1 MHDTNVEH
9 VVIVGKTNGQIK
21 LLKLNLTKPEHVCCV
36 ADASPLRDD
45 DVSAGLDHG
54 HPVGVEQLSVPLAH
68 LSKLEFEPS
77 LLVKYLDSV
86 VVGVRHNDVVLSI
99 DRHSTGLSE
108 LALKDPEFSKLAVV
122 DHLLPF
128 DLRLERVE
136 ARID

>member
-1 MHDTNVEH
+1 MHDTNVGH
-9 VVIVGKTNGQIK
+9 VVIVVKTNGK
-21 LLKLNLTKPEHVCCV
+21 NRLLELNVTQPEPVCCV

-54 HPVGVEQLSVPLAH
+54 HSVGVEQLSVPLAN

-77 LLVKYLDSV
+77 LLVKYLDPV

-108 LALKDPEFSKLAVV
+108 LTLKDPEFSKLAVV

-136 ARID
+136 ARVD